1 MANPIKIIKA
11 AAKAATRAKTDAI
24 QKSSVRVKPA
34 AKQKPNP
41 PSKTKMREYELS
53 SVSRNFNPMTGEMAE
68 GPVGKLRDMRIAKS
82 KIFKLEN
89 RMGTKKDIK
98 VMENRSSKRPVVKVN
113 SANLK
118 ANPIVSKDKVS
129 PRYQPPKKLVKKAV
143 TKKVV
148 RKSK

>member
-11 AAKAATRAKTDAI
+11 AAKAATRAKTNAI
-24 QKSSVRVKPA
+24 QKSSVKVKPA

-41 PSKTKMREYELS
+41 PSKTKMRESEYFRLS
-53 SVSRNFNPMTGEMAE
+53 RSWNPRE
-68 GPVGKLRDMRIAKS
+68 GGLGNGPASAGKLRDARIAKS

-98 VMENRSSKRPVVKVN
+98 VMENRNSKRPVVNIN

-118 ANPIVSKDKVS
+118 PNRII
-129 PRYQPPKKLVKKAV
+129 KKRGK
-143 TKKVV
+143 
-148 RKSK
+148 

>member
-1 MANPIKIIKA
+1 MANPIKVIKA

-24 QKSSVRVKPA
+24 QKSSVKVKPA

-53 SVSRNFNPMTGEMAE
+53 SVSRSFNPMTGEMAE
-68 GPVGKLRDMRIAKS
+68 GSIGKLRDMRIAKS

-118 ANPIVSKDKVS
+118 ANKTLSQNESS
-129 PRYQPPKKLVKKAV
+129 PRYRKPGIVKKAV